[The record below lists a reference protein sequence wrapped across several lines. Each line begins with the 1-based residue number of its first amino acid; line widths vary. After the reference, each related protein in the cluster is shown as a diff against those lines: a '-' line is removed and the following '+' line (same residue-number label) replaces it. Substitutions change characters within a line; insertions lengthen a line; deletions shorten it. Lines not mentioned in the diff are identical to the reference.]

1 MEEWVQEGKG
11 PIESPAAPERSVM
24 CGSWENLQLCT
35 WFLPVSW
42 LHQMFLECW
51 LKALVPRLQE
61 FLIYKEGGGALRGS
75 IQLED
80 RENSYRAV

>member
-11 PIESPAAPERSVM
+11 PTESPAAPERSVM
-24 CGSWENLQLCT
+24 CGSWENLHLCT

-51 LKALVPRLQE
+51 LKALVPRLQDMPV
-61 FLIYKEGGGALRGS
+61 FHVHTPLS
-75 IQLED
+75 
-80 RENSYRAV
+80 SRATFQHVKQMNHSPT